1 MKLDENYCY
10 NLKLAANLI
19 RKGSYMI
26 DFDRKVSGS
35 PEHTKL
41 IEILADLDNVLGQI
55 IKKQGTKLDEI
66 SEEDLETFLADLAFF
81 VS

>member
-35 PEHTKL
+35 TEHTKL

-55 IKKQGTKLDEI
+55 IKKRDTKLDEI
-66 SEEDLETFLADLAFF
+66 SEEDLETFLADLSFF
-81 VS
+81 VK